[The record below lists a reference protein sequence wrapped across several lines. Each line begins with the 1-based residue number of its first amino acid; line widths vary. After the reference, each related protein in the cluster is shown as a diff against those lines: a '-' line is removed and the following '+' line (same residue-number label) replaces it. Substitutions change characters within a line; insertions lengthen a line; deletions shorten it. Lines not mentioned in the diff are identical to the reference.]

1 MDAII
6 LFDYKNYTYSCAAC
20 GWSGSEVD
28 LDVVTKISMNL
39 VCCPDCKNDD
49 VRIINEIVKAI

>member
-6 LFDYKNYTYSCAAC
+6 LFDYKNHTYSCEAC
-20 GWSGSEVD
+20 GWSGSEVE

-49 VRIINEIVKAI
+49 VRVINEKAKAL